1 MFSFGMCE
9 RESLSHQQMWCWAW
23 LCVLPEVTPWLIFKT
38 YSDRDKPLCS
48 TVYTSH
54 LNCSLSPRL
63 SISLQ
68 YVCWMGLSVVE
79 GNDFSRLSEEWLKW
93 FFFLTSFYSLL
104 WLTSLQFWGP
114 QSLSV
119 GNNFR
124 LGRGPIWGAFD
135 VRCWR
140 RFDGHVSRSAC
151 ICLHSDEAQAPHTSS
166 GYCSTQQSAL
176 FSLTWGLRTKS
187 SLGGLYTVVYMYFN
201 DFLF

>member
-1 MFSFGMCE
+1 
-9 RESLSHQQMWCWAW
+9 MWYWAR
-23 LCVLPEVTPWLIFKT
+23 LCVLPDVTPWLIFKT
-38 YSDRDKPLCS
+38 YSDRDKALCS

-54 LNCSLSPRL
+54 LNCSLSLRL

-68 YVCWMGLSVVE
+68 YVCWMVLSVVE

-93 FFFLTSFYSLL
+93 FYFFLLYFILCFDWQACSFG
-104 WLTSLQFWGP
+104 GP

-140 RFDGHVSRSAC
+140 QFDGHVSRSAC
-151 ICLHSDEAQAPHTSS
+151 ICLHSDEAQAPRASS
-166 GYCSTQQSAL
+166 GYCSTQQPAL

>member
-1 MFSFGMCE
+1 MIFPV
-9 RESLSHQQMWCWAW
+9 SLKNGW
-23 LCVLPEVTPWLIFKT
+23 
-38 YSDRDKPLCS
+38 SD
-48 TVYTSH
+48 
-54 LNCSLSPRL
+54 
-63 SISLQ
+63 
-68 YVCWMGLSVVE
+68 
-79 GNDFSRLSEEWLKW
+79 
-93 FFFLTSFYSLL
+93 FFLTSFYSLL

-140 RFDGHVSRSAC
+140 QFDGHVSRSAC
-151 ICLHSDEAQAPHTSS
+151 ICLHSDEAQAPRASS

-201 DFLF
+201 DFLFLNLSDPCMELSVLPVEIILLFILYLSGKKSNLTSTFKKTSSDWLPLCK

>member
-1 MFSFGMCE
+1 MNGTWWLKSLCRPLHLLYISVYVMFSFGMCE

-93 FFFLTSFYSLL
+93 FFFKLHFILCFDWQACSFGAPRVSQLEII
-104 WLTSLQFWGP
+104 SDWGGG
-114 QSLSV
+114 LSEV
-119 GNNFR
+119 R
-124 LGRGPIWGAFD
+124 LMFD
-135 VRCWR
+135 V
-140 RFDGHVSRSAC
+140 
-151 ICLHSDEAQAPHTSS
+151 E
-166 GYCSTQQSAL
+166 
-176 FSLTWGLRTKS
+176 
-187 SLGGLYTVVYMYFN
+187 GGLMVM
-201 DFLF
+201 